1 MERLRQF
8 ARRLAREV
16 PHLAWILVALPAL
29 GVVLLAADAL
39 ARAGGGGNYVGG
51 GGGFSGGGG
60 GGGEGIGALIYLV
73 IAYPE
78 IGIPLVI
85 VVVVVAIVKRAMN
98 PARRSAKAIQRLEQ
112 LGAPD
117 TSGLA
122 AIKQRDPG
130 FDENRFLEKV
140 KKVEV
145 AVQDAWTR
153 ADMRPVRTFLSD
165 GLLRRFETH
174 LQVMRHQ
181 GLRNAMADHQ
191 VLEARIHAVEQDPH
205 FDTVHV
211 AIRAAARDVEVDA
224 GLTFEQAMQQAAK
237 ARREEWTEI
246 WSFLR
251 RPGAKTLAGSGAV
264 EGYCPNCGAP
274 IEVGQTTRCDH
285 CQALINSGDY
295 DWVLAEITQTIEW
308 RPSSTGEVPG
318 LAALAARDPAF
329 NRQAAE
335 DRASYVFWRWVEAR
349 VLATAGPLAKCATP
363 ELHAR
368 IADQVKA
375 GGARM
380 FKTAVGSVDLVA
392 CEPGPEGG
400 RDRIHVKILWSSAAS
415 NTAAP
420 SPAANVFS
428 LGRKAGA
435 ADEGSL
441 SHARCPECHGPLTEN
456 DSPECEY
463 CGANLA
469 AGDKEWVLEN
479 VLRPE
484 ELRLQAPPQVMGV
497 AAVAV
502 PGAGGEVDVPA
513 WATPDM
519 GNPRERMLLLMRMAA
534 VVVADGQITK
544 EERKLLKA
552 ASKRWSVPLEA
563 VEPILSGQVSPESV
577 ATMRPSNPG
586 AFLGGLISAAL
597 IDGKIDSKE
606 EKLLLDVGR
615 SLGMSDGDTRNYMN
629 AMAKSVKGA

>member
-1 MERLRQF
+1 MKLLRGF
-8 ARRLAREV
+8 ARRLVRDL
-16 PHLAWILVALPAL
+16 PHAAWIWVALPAL
-29 GVVLLAADAL
+29 AILLLAADAL

-51 GGGFSGGGG
+51 GGGGGG
-60 GGGEGIGALIYLV
+60 GGGEGIGMLIWLA
-73 IAYPE
+73 IEYPY
-78 IGIPLVI
+78 IGVPLLI
-85 VVVVVAIVKRAMN
+85 IVVVVAIVKRRRN
-98 PARRSAKAIQRLEQ
+98 PAVRSANAIKKLEQ
-112 LGAPD
+112 IGTPD
-117 TSGLA
+117 TSGLS

-130 FDENRFLEKV
+130 FDQNAFVQKV
-140 KKVEV
+140 TKIEL

-153 ADMRPVRTFLSD
+153 GDMRPVRTFLSD
-165 GLLRRFETH
+165 GLLRRFTTH
-174 LQVMRHQ
+174 LAVMRHQ

-191 VLEARIHAVEQDPH
+191 VLEARIHAVESDEH
-205 FDTVHV
+205 FDTIHV
-211 AIRAAARDVEVDA
+211 AFRAAAKDVEVDA
-224 GLTFEQAMQQAAK
+224 SLSYEQAMQQAAK

-251 RPGAKTLAGSGAV
+251 RPGTKTLAGGGAV

-274 IEVGQTTRCDH
+274 IEVAQTTSCEH
-285 CQALINSGDY
+285 CQALVNSGDY

-308 RPSSTGEVPG
+308 RPSSTGDVPG
-318 LAALAARDPAF
+318 LAQLAARDPAF
-329 NRQAAE
+329 NRQSAE

-349 VLATAGPLAKCATP
+349 VLATAAPLAKSATP

-368 IADQVKA
+368 MADMVKA
-375 GGARM
+375 GGAQM

-400 RDRIHVKILWSSAAS
+400 RDRFHVKILWSSAPS
-415 NTAAP
+415 NKAAP

-428 LGRKAGA
+428 LSRKAGSV
-435 ADEGSL
+435 DEGSL
-441 SHARCPECHGPLTEN
+441 SHARCPECHGPLSEN

-463 CGANLA
+463 CGANLS
-469 AGDKEWVLEN
+469 AGEKEWVLEN

-484 ELRLQAPPQVMGV
+484 ELRLQVQPQAMG
-497 AAVAV
+497 V
-502 PGAGGEVDVPA
+502 PGAGGEIDVPA

-552 ASKRWSVPLEA
+552 ASKRWSVPLDA
-563 VEPILSGQVSPESV
+563 VEPILTGQVPPDTV
-577 ATMRPSNPG
+577 ATMVPSNPG
-586 AFLGGLISAAL
+586 AFLSGLVSAAL

-615 SLGMSDGDTRNYMN
+615 SMGMSDSDTRNYMN
-629 AMAKSVKGA
+629 AMAKSVQAR

>member
-1 MERLRQF
+1 MELLRRF
-8 ARRLAREV
+8 TRRVVRDL
-16 PHLAWILVALPAL
+16 PHLVWVLAAVPVVGIL
-29 GVVLLAADAL
+29 LLAFDAL

-60 GGGEGIGALIYLV
+60 SGGGEGIGALIYLV

-78 IGIPLVI
+78 VGIPLVI
-85 VVVVVAIVKRAMN
+85 VVAVIAIVKRVRN
-98 PARRSAKAIQRLEQ
+98 PARRSAKAVKRLEQ

-122 AIKQRDPG
+122 AIEQRDSG
-130 FDENRFLEKV
+130 FDENRFLDKV
-140 KKVEV
+140 RQVEV

-174 LQVMRHQ
+174 LSVMRHQ

-191 VLEARIHAVEQDPH
+191 VLEAQIHAVEQDQH
-205 FDTVHV
+205 FDTLHV

-224 GLTFEQAMQQAAK
+224 SLSYEDALKLAAK
-237 ARREEWTEI
+237 AKREEWTEV

-251 RPGAKTLAGSGAV
+251 RPGTKTLAGGGAV

-274 IEVGQTTRCDH
+274 IEVGQATRCDH
-285 CQALINSGDY
+285 CQALINSGEY

-308 RPSSTGEVPG
+308 RPSSTGAVPG
-318 LAALAARDPAF
+318 LDQLAARDPAF

-349 VLATAGPLAKCATP
+349 VLATARPLAKCATP
-363 ELHAR
+363 EFHAL

-375 GGARM
+375 GGAQM

-400 RDRIHVKILWSSAAS
+400 RDRIHVKMLWSSAVS
-415 NTAAP
+415 NRAAP
-420 SPAANVFS
+420 SPAANVIS
-428 LGRKAGA
+428 LSRKAGS
-435 ADEGSL
+435 ADDGSL

-469 AGDKEWVLEN
+469 AGDKEWVLDN

-484 ELRLQAPPQVMGV
+484 ELRLQVQPQAVGM
-497 AAVAV
+497 AAGV
-502 PGAGGEVDVPA
+502 PGVETDVPA

-534 VVVADGQITK
+534 VVMADGVITK

-552 ASKRWSVPLEA
+552 ASKRWSVPLDA
-563 VEPILSGQVSPESV
+563 VEPILAGQVSPETV

-615 SLGMSDGDTRNYMN
+615 SMGMSDSDTRNYMS
-629 AMAKSVKGA
+629 AMSKSIKAAG